1 MKIWDSIRRKWRE
14 DTVIRSIVWTSII
27 EVYKE
32 KKGIDVTKYL
42 ESISLSGKYI
52 LIKTKKP
59 IINTELW
66 HISWDIENIY
76 QKRLLKIGIHLK
88 GMKLKFV

>member
-14 DTVIRSIVWTSII
+14 DAVIQSIIWTSII

-32 KKGIDVTKYL
+32 KTWIDVTPYL
-42 ESISLSGKYI
+42 ESISLSGKTI

-59 IINTELW
+59 IINTELSNIIPD
-66 HISWDIENIY
+66 ISAVY
-76 QKRLLKIGIHLK
+76 TKRLLKMGIK
-88 GMKLKFV
+88 IMDMKLKFY